1 MLTITSIN
9 LNIKKV
15 SFGMDFPMPPP
26 LPPSA
31 RKDCSELPK
40 KRFVPSPEARAFMNI
55 GFSYGD
61 AADVI
66 DHADDIFGYRA
77 KEVLLEIA
85 KELSE
90 AMNGNAVARK
100 IVDLSQSIKK

>member
-1 MLTITSIN
+1 MLTITPISVN
-9 LNIKKV
+9 KQKV
-15 SFGMDFPMPPP
+15 SFGIAQLP
-26 LPPSA
+26 LPPLK
-31 RKDCSELPK
+31 RQSELPK
-40 KRFVPSPEARAFMNI
+40 KRFEPSQEARAFMNI

-61 AADVI
+61 AVDII
-66 DHADDIFGYRA
+66 DHTEGIFGYRP

-100 IVDLSQSIKK
+100 IVDLTQSIKK